1 MDRATLAALWDA
13 AWTDGLWAASW
24 SRAVDGL
31 TPEQAAWKPGQGR
44 NSIWQHVNHVVFW
57 REVTLRRL
65 AGGAGPTEEE
75 TRRGNFAE
83 PGEVSGAGWRAARER
98 FADSHRRIAA
108 AIADERNALERPL
121 HHIPH
126 DAYHVGQIM
135 LLRAL
140 QGLPPIE

>member
-1 MDRATLAALWDA
+1 MDRTTLGALWA
-13 AWTDGLWAASW
+13 EAWGDGLWAAAW
-24 SRAVDGL
+24 SKAVDGL
-31 TPEQAAWKPGQGR
+31 TPAQAAWKPGPGR
-44 NSIWQHVNHVVFW
+44 NSIWQQVNHMVFW

-75 TRRGNFAE
+75 IRRGNFAD
-83 PGEVSGAGWRAARER
+83 PTEVSDAAWRAARDR

-108 AIADERNALERPL
+108 AIADEKNPLDRPL
-121 HHIPH
+121 HHVPH